1 MNIGDKVRL
10 LRAKEQGVVS
20 RFLPGDMIEIEIEDG
35 FRIPVMRSELVE
47 VSPLEAER
55 LLKPTSYIPQKAA
68 SPSAPASSAVL
79 ANQGIYL
86 AFVPLNDRE
95 YSLHLVNNTDWDF
108 PYTLGEES
116 AGPTGGAQFRGVF
129 SGVLKPKSQQKMNDL
144 YRQDQFENWPTFVV
158 QGLWFRAGKAS
169 LRPPFIKR
177 FKARASTFF
186 KNKVTVPVV
195 NQTGFQTQLDA
206 DDAAPGALMPSPPTS
221 NRTVRDAQPVAK
233 PRTIS
238 AEDLKAEMLRAK
250 SGVESVSVER
260 PSSVVDLHIEALFPN
275 GPGNRTSSDLLTV
288 QLHAFERNL
297 ENAIASGM
305 SDITFIHGVGSGAL
319 KSEIHRRL
327 GQHPNTRY
335 FEDAQKEKFGYGAT
349 KVTIK

>member
-35 FRIPVMRSELVE
+35 FRIPVMRSELVP

-55 LLKPTSYIPQKAA
+55 LLKTSSYAPQKPTA
-68 SPSAPASSAVL
+68 PSASAAAIL
-79 ANQGIYL
+79 SNQGIYL

-116 AGPTGGAQFRGVF
+116 AGPTGGVQFRGVF

-144 YRQDQFENWPTFVV
+144 YQQDQFENWPTFVV
-158 QGLWFRAGKAS
+158 QGLWFRAGKVS

-195 NQTGFQTQLDA
+195 NQPGFQTQLDA
-206 DDAAPGALMPSPPTS
+206 DDTPPGALRPSPPTS

-233 PRTIS
+233 PKTIS

-250 SGVESVSVER
+250 SDVASASVER
-260 PSSVVDLHIEALFPN
+260 PSSVVDLHVEALFPG
-275 GPGNRTSSDLLTV
+275 GPGNRTPSDLLTV
-288 QLHAFERNL
+288 QLHTFERSL

-319 KSEIHRRL
+319 KTEIHRRL
-327 GQHPNTRY
+327 GEHPNTRY